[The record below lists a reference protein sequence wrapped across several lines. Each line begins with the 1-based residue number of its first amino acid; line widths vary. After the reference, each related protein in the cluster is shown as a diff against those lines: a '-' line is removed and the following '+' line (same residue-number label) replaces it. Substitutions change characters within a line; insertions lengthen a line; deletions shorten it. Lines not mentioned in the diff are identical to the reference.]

1 MPSTPSAWITRR
13 VEGGL
18 FMLQEKRT
26 AVLMIVLVSLM
37 STVLISEVLAQAPQ
51 PAPNK
56 GLTAID
62 AAATAN
68 RYLFIFFFRQD
79 DPQTRSM
86 GEVFNSAANAL
97 AARADSVV
105 VPITDPSEAGM
116 VTRFRVS
123 QAPMPLV
130 LVLAPNGAVTASF
143 PGTFTREQLL
153 SAFGS
158 PAMERLLGAM
168 QQGKLVVL
176 CLQNGRTRLNAEAL
190 NGVRAFKADQRYSAA
205 TEVLMLDP
213 NSAVERPLLAKLG
226 MNAPVDEATTILLA
240 PPGSIIGTFKGATD
254 KNQLITTLT
263 SAIANCAA
271 GCQPGGQCCPPA
283 K

>member
-1 MPSTPSAWITRR
+1 
-13 VEGGL
+13 
-18 FMLQEKRT
+18 MLQEKWT
-26 AVLMIVLVSLM
+26 TVLILVLVSLM
-37 STVLISEVLAQAPQ
+37 STVLVSGVAAQTPQ
-51 PAPNK
+51 SVPNR

-62 AAATAN
+62 RAAKAN

-79 DPQTRSM
+79 DQQTRAM
-86 GEVFNSAANAL
+86 GEVFNSATNAL

-143 PGTFTREQLL
+143 PDNFTREQLL
-153 SAFGS
+153 GAFGTPS
-158 PAMERLLGAM
+158 MERLLGAM
-168 QQGKLVVL
+168 QRGKLVVL
-176 CLQNGRTRLNAEAL
+176 CLQNGRTRLNTEAM

-213 NSAVERPLLAKLG
+213 NSAAERPLLAKLG
-226 MNAPVDEATTILLA
+226 MNTPVEEATTILMA
-240 PPGSIIGTFKGATD
+240 PPGAIIGSFKGATD
-254 KNQLITTLT
+254 KNQIITTLT
-263 SAIANCAA
+263 SAISSCAA

>member
-1 MPSTPSAWITRR
+1 
-13 VEGGL
+13 
-18 FMLQEKRT
+18 MLQEKWT
-26 AVLMIVLVSLM
+26 KVLVLVLVSLM
-37 STVLISEVLAQAPQ
+37 STVLVSEVAAQAPQ
-51 PAPNK
+51 PAPNR

-62 AAATAN
+62 AAAKAN

-79 DPQTRSM
+79 DPQTRAM
-86 GEVFNSAANAL
+86 GEIFSGATNAL

-116 VTRFRVS
+116 VTKFRVS
-123 QAPMPLV
+123 QAPMPIV

-153 SAFGS
+153 GAFGTPS
-158 PAMERLLGAM
+158 TERLLGAM

-176 CLQNGRTRLNAEAL
+176 CLQNGRTRLNAEAM
-190 NGVRAFKADQRYSAA
+190 NGVRAFKADQRYATA

-213 NSAVERPLLAKLG
+213 NSAPERPLLAKLG
-226 MNAPVDEATTILLA
+226 MNVPVEEATTILMA
-240 PPGSIIGTFKGATD
+240 PPGTIIGTFKGATD
-254 KNQLITTLT
+254 KNQIITTLT
-263 SAIANCAA
+263 SAISNCAT